1 MLVDCYDML
10 DGSQP
15 ILGYESNTKAIIN
28 PNSGYNVNSPYAN
41 RDPRLAQSI
50 LCDGATWP
58 LVNGKPAAI
67 DLSKSYRW
75 GSGYFLTKFLDD
87 RIDHRKG
94 GTTYMDFPMMRYA
107 EILLDYAEAENEAE
121 DTNTAREKAIAQL
134 NRIRLVP
141 VSRQTYWPQII
152 IRQLRERIRK
162 ERRVELCFEDHRF
175 FDIRRWLIAKDVMR
189 LPGCR
194 NKEN

>member
-1 MLVDCYDML
+1 MVLPGL
-10 DGSQP
+10 
-15 ILGYESNTKAIIN
+15 
-28 PNSGYNVNSPYAN
+28 
-41 RDPRLAQSI
+41 
-50 LCDGATWP
+50 

-134 NRIRLVP
+134 TGYVVVP

-152 IRQLRERIRK
+152 IRQP
-162 ERRVELCFEDHRF
+162 FGNAY
-175 FDIRRWLIAKDVMR
+175 AKNAV
-189 LPGCR
+189 
-194 NKEN
+194 

>member
-1 MLVDCYDML
+1 ML

-28 PNSGYNVNSPYAN
+28 PNSGYNVNSPYTN

-107 EILLDYAEAENEAE
+107 EIMLDYA
-121 DTNTAREKAIAQL
+121 
-134 NRIRLVP
+134 
-141 VSRQTYWPQII
+141 
-152 IRQLRERIRK
+152 
-162 ERRVELCFEDHRF
+162 
-175 FDIRRWLIAKDVMR
+175 
-189 LPGCR
+189 
-194 NKEN
+194 

>member
-1 MLVDCYDML
+1 MGFLRAPANDLYGMMPAFDPWNVNKELLTCPNQWLVDCYDML

-121 DTNTAREKAIAQL
+121 DTKYSQ
-134 NRIRLVP
+134 
-141 VSRQTYWPQII
+141 
-152 IRQLRERIRK
+152 RK
-162 ERRVELCFEDHRF
+162 SNSP
-175 FDIRRWLIAKDVMR
+175 A
-189 LPGCR
+189 
-194 NKEN
+194 